1 MRRYYTMKNV
11 KETIIPTKSFHLRR
25 TMETKYGKLTLDSI
39 AEIWA
44 PPGKELM
51 IDVKTYVNHCKL
63 LCFHCTDKLDTLYE
77 NSLDDDELME
87 YIALDYI
94 KYPRGNFEETP
105 EEMVETACQ
114 QFSRELRSMGKLFR
128 MMHSEKR
135 SKTE

>member
-1 MRRYYTMKNV
+1 
-11 KETIIPTKSFHLRR
+11 
-25 TMETKYGKLTLDSI
+25 
-39 AEIWA
+39 
-44 PPGKELM
+44 
-51 IDVKTYVNHCKL
+51 
-63 LCFHCTDKLDTLYE
+63 LDTLFE